1 MTNNYFTLHKFIT
14 QQKGVKCRCIQ
25 IALNLTLTEIRLN
38 LYKSVVQIFLQMNYE
53 RSYFEKKDILI
64 IDDMPDNLRVLSS
77 LLTREGYGVRK
88 ALNWHMALTACQ
100 TLLPDLIL
108 LDIMIPEVDGYEIC
122 RRLKACRL
130 TADIPVIFISALE
143 DVFDKVKAFQVGGVD
158 YITKPFEFEEVLV
171 RVENQLALRT
181 ARLEILKLNTE
192 LENRVNE
199 RTSQLEKALYK
210 LQQEINQRQQLQT
223 KLLDIAL
230 HDSLTGLP
238 NRVLFIKRL
247 EQALNRA
254 KLESDYHFAVLFL
267 DCDRFKVVNNSLGHL
282 VGDEL
287 LIAIARRLQASL
299 SPFDSLARFGGDEF
313 AILLENIT
321 DISTAIEVAEC
332 ILKKLS
338 QPFKLFRYEVFIN
351 ASIGINWGNHNY
363 EKSEYLLR
371 DADTA
376 MYRAKALGKAR
387 YHVFDPAMHQEVSQL
402 LELENDLRRAVERQ
416 EFVVHYQPII
426 CITTGA
432 IAGFEALI
440 RWQHPTK
447 GLVYPTAFIP
457 IAEETG
463 LINHIN
469 IWVLQSACQTLR
481 LLQNHPAT
489 NKNLNSL
496 TISVNLSPRLFSLP
510 NFLAEIDQILDET
523 KINPANLELEITE
536 SLLIE
541 NSDVI
546 KTILY
551 ELKERKIKLVMDDF
565 GTGYSSLSYLHS
577 FSLNTLKIDKS
588 FVKRMQENQQNMGL
602 VPAIIGIAHSMG
614 MIVIAEGVE
623 TQHQLTQLKNL
634 KCDFAQ
640 GLLFSG
646 AIEPE
651 LVLNLIATAPQW

>member
-1 MTNNYFTLHKFIT
+1 
-14 QQKGVKCRCIQ
+14 
-25 IALNLTLTEIRLN
+25 
-38 LYKSVVQIFLQMNYE
+38 MNYE

-88 ALNWHMALTACQ
+88 ALNWYMALTACQ

-108 LDIMIPEVDGYEIC
+108 LDIMMPEVDGYEIC

>member
-181 ARLEILKLNTE
+181 ARLEIFKLNAE
-192 LENRVNE
+192 LENRVKE

-287 LIAIARRLQASL
+287 LIAIAHRLQASL

-577 FSLNTLKIDKS
+577 FPLNTLKIDKS
-588 FVKRMQENQQNMGL
+588 FVKRMQENQQSMGL

-634 KCDFAQ
+634 NCDFAQ